1 MFYFIEIGKEKN
13 ASADCE
19 KQKPEN
25 EFAQKI
31 YRQFFTHLG
40 SKVKVFKKQI
50 SVNLALRKMKISAS
64 LYSGKNKSLAELV
77 NELDG
82 HNVDY
87 FHIDC
92 NDDLNVFADIKEI
105 RKLSKTPIDLHIISS
120 NPQKYFSHLVEN
132 NVELV
137 TFQFENIKGDLNV
150 PKEVKSK
157 LGLAITSETD
167 ISVFEKYKNSFDFIL
182 FMTTVPGQS
191 GGKFNKDNFSKIREF
206 KQKYPDKKI
215 HVDGGV
221 NADVSFVLRN
231 MGVYSVVS
239 GSYLV
244 NSDVVGNA
252 LHNLR
257 SDYYVPSG
265 MHVKDIM
272 LGKNEIPTLTEKS
285 ASFVDVLESIEKYNL
300 GFTLLAD
307 EKGKLAGLISNADVR
322 KGLIKKISDL
332 NKIQVNDIV
341 NRNPI
346 KVYDDFTIT
355 EMIEFIK
362 NTKNNILYLP
372 VVDRENNLTGA
383 ITFTN
388 LIKGE

>member
-1 MFYFIEIGKEKN
+1 MFYFIEIGKKKN
-13 ASADCE
+13 SSANCE

-31 YRQFFTHLG
+31 ERQFFTHLG
-40 SKVKVFKKQI
+40 SKVKVFVKQI

-77 NELDG
+77 KELDG

-120 NPQKYFSHLVEN
+120 EPQKYFPHLVEN

-137 TFQFENIKGDLNV
+137 TFQFENIKGDLSV

-167 ISVFEKYKNSFDFIL
+167 ISVFEKYKNNFDFIL

-244 NSDVVGNA
+244 DLGNSRAPTPNA
-252 LHNLR
+252 CC
-257 SDYYVPSG
+257 
-265 MHVKDIM
+265 
-272 LGKNEIPTLTEKS
+272 
-285 ASFVDVLESIEKYNL
+285 
-300 GFTLLAD
+300 
-307 EKGKLAGLISNADVR
+307 
-322 KGLIKKISDL
+322 
-332 NKIQVNDIV
+332 
-341 NRNPI
+341 
-346 KVYDDFTIT
+346 
-355 EMIEFIK
+355 
-362 NTKNNILYLP
+362 
-372 VVDRENNLTGA
+372 
-383 ITFTN
+383 
-388 LIKGE
+388 